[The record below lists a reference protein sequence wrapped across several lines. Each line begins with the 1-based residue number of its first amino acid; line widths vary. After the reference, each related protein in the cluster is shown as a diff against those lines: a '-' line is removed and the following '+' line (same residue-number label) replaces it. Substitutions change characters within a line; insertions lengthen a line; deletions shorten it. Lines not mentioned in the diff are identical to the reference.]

1 MATTIGQIIVNE
13 ALPEK
18 YRNYERTLGDSELN
32 SLLEEIIRNDP
43 DKYNEV
49 ASKLMRIGNK
59 AAFEEGT
66 TLRLSDIAPPFD
78 RSGMYKELDRIEDK
92 IYADKTMTDEQK
104 RNLLSDVYS
113 KLYAQ
118 TKKDA
123 YASALKANN
132 SFALQVKSKARG
144 NEDQLS
150 AMINTPGV
158 YQDASGKTIP
168 LFIRHSYADGLSPS
182 EFWASLYG
190 ARASVISTKFATAR
204 AGELGKLFNSAS
216 VEQVV
221 TEDDCGTP
229 NGLPVKADDP
239 DNVGAVLASP
249 AGGYD
254 AGTVITKSVLSD
266 LKAAKVDTIA
276 VRSPVTCNAKNG
288 VCSHCAGIRE
298 NGKFPEIGYNLGLNS
313 ASALAERIAQ
323 GGLNMKHCIVEGT
336 LVRMADGSKK
346 AIENIVHGDI
356 VLGSDMHGNVTPTKV
371 VALYDNGIEECV
383 RTRFIENGT
392 QRRNNPGII
401 LDSTDVH
408 KILGTRVVTGQLEE
422 KLNWVPRKLEIGKKS
437 REFFGYTVSSF
448 DDSGMVDEP
457 LAMLLGVLIGDGCY
471 TDSVSGVYLS
481 CADDTEIDDLERTIT
496 DYDLKLHRLKYHGG
510 IYYMVSQHSS
520 VRGKNAVKNY
530 LRDNGMYG
538 KKANEKELPPSVHTW
553 DNRSVGALIGGFI
566 AADGCVYSTDKFGKP
581 GVAFAST
588 SRTLLEQIREIIHL
602 RFGILGSRITK
613 TSSEKTF
620 SGNYDLLQFTVT
632 KPSEVKKLYDNTSIP
647 GVKRERLR
655 RMLEAYKPGKNFVRT
670 AFKRVEQIP
679 IGKKHVYDIEV
690 EHPDHLF
697 VLANGLIVSNSGK
710 KQQGVGYSGFDM
722 LKRMAT
728 IPEVYR
734 DKATVSEIDGRI
746 EKIEKAPQ
754 GGEYVYVNDQRH
766 YVPSGYDLLVKEGD
780 EVEAGDQLSDGV
792 ISPADAVRLKGIGEG
807 RRYFTERFTKAYRD
821 SGYKTNRRNVEA
833 VAKALI
839 NNVVV
844 EDQDAEGQMLPGD
857 NVSYARWAWGYK
869 PRTNSVQ
876 AAPSKA
882 IGKYLEQPALHYTIG
897 TRITKRVADELN
909 KFKVPSVL
917 YNDQPV
923 GVRPEMQSVVETTGQ
938 TDDWMGR
945 LATTYIGKRLIEDVQ
960 RGAESNSQGINP
972 YPAVAKGTTLGQW
985 GTLGHK
991 NEEFHY

>member
-1 MATTIGQIIVNE
+1 M
-13 ALPEK
+13 
-18 YRNYERTLGDSELN
+18 
-32 SLLEEIIRNDP
+32 
-43 DKYNEV
+43 
-49 ASKLMRIGNK
+49 
-59 AAFEEGT
+59 
-66 TLRLSDIAPPFD
+66 
-78 RSGMYKELDRIEDK
+78 
-92 IYADKTMTDEQK
+92 
-104 RNLLSDVYS
+104 
-113 KLYAQ
+113 
-118 TKKDA
+118 
-123 YASALKANN
+123 
-132 SFALQVKSKARG
+132 KSKARG

-266 LKAAKVDTIA
+266 LKAKRVDDIS
-276 VRSPVTCNAKNG
+276 VRSPTTCNAKNG

-298 NGKFPEIGYNLGLNS
+298 NGRFPEIGYNLGLNS

-323 GGLNMKHCIVEGT
+323 GGLNMKHCLVEGT
-336 LVRMADGSKK
+336 LVRMANGTKK
-346 AIENIVHGDI
+346 AIDKLVPGDM
-356 VLGSDMHGNVTPTKV
+356 VLGSDMFGNVTPTKV
-371 VALYDNGIEECV
+371 VALYDNGMEECV

-392 QRRNNPGII
+392 QRKSNSGII
-401 LDSTDVH
+401 LDSTDIH
-408 KILGTRVVTGQLEE
+408 KILGTRVVTGQLDE
-422 KLNWVPRKLEIGKKS
+422 KFNWVPRKLEVGTKS

-448 DDSGMVDEP
+448 DDGGLIREP
-457 LAMLLGVLIGDGCY
+457 LAMLIGALLGDGCY
-471 TDSVSGVYLS
+471 TEAVHGVYLS
-481 CADDTEIDDLERTIT
+481 CADDTEISDLQATLAGV
-496 DYDLKLHRLKYHGG
+496 DLRIVRMMYHDG
-510 IYYMVSQHSS
+510 IYYRVSQSRT
-520 VRGKNAVKNY
+520 VKGNNAIKNY
-530 LRDNGMYG
+530 LVKNGMYG
-538 KKANEKELPPSVHTW
+538 KKAWEKTLPDVVHSW
-553 DNRSVGALIGGFI
+553 DNFSVGSLIGGLI
-566 AADGCVYSTDKFGKP
+566 ATDGSVYASDKNGKP
-581 GVAFAST
+581 GVSFCST
-588 SRTLLEQIREIIHL
+588 SRVLVEQVKEIMGL
-602 RFGILGSRITK
+602 RFGVLGSAITNIGAK
-613 TSSEKTF
+613 GTF
-620 SGNYDLLQFTVT
+620 KGVHDKYQFTVT
-632 KPSEVKKLYDNTSIP
+632 KPSEVKKLYDSTSIP

-655 RMLEAYKPGKNFVRT
+655 RMLEAYNPGKNFVRT

-679 IGKKHVYDIEV
+679 IGKRHVYDIEV

-728 IPEVYR
+728 VPEVYR
-734 DKATVSEIDGRI
+734 DKATVSEIDGRV

-754 GGEYVYVNDQRH
+754 GGEYVYVNDKRH
-766 YVPSGYDLLVKEGD
+766 YVPAGYDLLVKEGPA
-780 EVEAGDQLSDGV
+780 VEAGDQLSDGV

-839 NNVVV
+839 NNGVV
-844 EDQDAEGQMLPGD
+844 EDQDSEGQMLPGD

-876 AAPSKA
+876 AAPNTA

-923 GVRPEMQSVVETTGQ
+923 GVRPEMKAVVETTGQ

-972 YPAVAKGTTLGQW
+972 YPAVAKGVTLGQW
-985 GTLGHK
+985 GTPGHK
-991 NEEFHY
+991 GEEFHY